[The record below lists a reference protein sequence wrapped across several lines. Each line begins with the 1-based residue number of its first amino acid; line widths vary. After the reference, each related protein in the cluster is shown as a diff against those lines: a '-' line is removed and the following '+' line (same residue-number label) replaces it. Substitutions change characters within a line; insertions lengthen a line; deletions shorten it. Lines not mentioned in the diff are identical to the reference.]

1 MIKIALFAV
10 LCFAAA
16 ALAAPPQAEYDVS
29 LSGFHS
35 WMSHHGKEYATNE
48 EKALRYR
55 VWSEAMTR
63 ILDHNA
69 AAEQGVHTYTMGMNE
84 FGDLTWTEF
93 QHMYLGTRV
102 TPEKLAEHQAHERQ
116 HLASGNVQ
124 LPSSVDWRTK
134 NAVTHAKNQG
144 QCGSCWSFSTTGSVE
159 GAHVLQYKKPLVSC
173 SEQQLI
179 DCSVSYGNQGCNGGL
194 MTDAFK
200 YIMASPGLDSEDAY
214 PYLTRQESTCKATA
228 DGPAVATIAN
238 YRSVQSGSESALE
251 SASGTVGPISV
262 AIDASHSSFQFYNGG
277 VYYEPAC
284 SSTQLDHG
292 VLVVGYGVDNGSDY
306 WLVKNSWGASWGLQG
321 YIMMSRNRDN
331 NCGIATM
338 ASYPEA

>member
-29 LSGFHS
+29 LFGFHS

-134 NAVTHAKNQG
+134 NAVTHVKNQG
-144 QCGSCWSFSTTGSVE
+144 QCGSCWSFSTTGSTE
-159 GAHVLQYKKPLVSC
+159 GQWFLAGHDLVSLSEQELVSC
-173 SEQQLI
+173 
-179 DCSVSYGNQGCNGGL
+179 DTRDDGCNGGL
-194 MTDAFK
+194 MSNAWTTIVDNWD
-200 YIMASPGLDSEDAY
+200 GLITGEADY
-214 PYLTRQESTCKATA
+214 PYVSGDGQVPACNRAGKPARAKITGQVAVAHSESEMATA
-228 DGPAVATIAN
+228 VSN
-238 YRSVQSGSESALE
+238 
-251 SASGTVGPISV
+251 VGPVSIGV
-262 AIDASHSSFQFYNGG
+262 DASTWQTYTGG
-277 VYYEPAC
+277 IMTNCA
-284 SSTQLDHG
+284 STQVDHG
-292 VLVVGYGVDNGSDY
+292 VLIVGYDLSYTTPY
-306 WLVKNSWGASWGLQG
+306 WIIKNSWTAQWGEEG
-321 YIMMSRNRDN
+321 YIRVEYGKDQ
-331 NCGIATM
+331 CLITTV
-338 ASYPEA
+338 